1 MCEFHKTSSDLSS
14 VIPAGKPNNNSVFIL
29 TWWYLLTKLAPS
41 NHNLL
46 FDLNTF
52 QKGAEDMESQFAE
65 FLYRDSILWVTA
77 FTLGG
82 LAFAFGP
89 IVIVYLLMP
98 RQTRQIAKKNFQFIE
113 CGMDPIGD
121 SWIRYGVV
129 FYLYALI
136 FLAFDVDV
144 LFLFP
149 VAVAYNN
156 DLFASSIRDF
166 IEIVIFV
173 GILSLAV
180 VYAWI
185 KGVFKWERKT
195 YLR

>member
-1 MCEFHKTSSDLSS
+1 
-14 VIPAGKPNNNSVFIL
+14 
-29 TWWYLLTKLAPS
+29 
-41 NHNLL
+41 
-46 FDLNTF
+46 
-52 QKGAEDMESQFAE
+52 MEMQFTQ
-65 FLYRDSILWVTA
+65 FLYRDNILWITA
-77 FTLGG
+77 FALGG
-82 LAFAFGP
+82 LAFALGP

-98 RQTRQIAKKNFQFIE
+98 RKTRQILNKTEQYIE
-113 CGMDPIGD
+113 CGMEPIGD

-149 VAVAYNN
+149 VSLTYNQGI
-156 DLFASSIRDF
+156 FTASYRDF
-166 IEIVIFV
+166 LEIVMFV
-173 GILSLAV
+173 GILSLAI

-195 YLR
+195 YQR

>member
-1 MCEFHKTSSDLSS
+1 MEHEFT
-14 VIPAGKPNNNSVFIL
+14 
-29 TWWYLLTKLAPS
+29 T
-41 NHNLL
+41 
-46 FDLNTF
+46 
-52 QKGAEDMESQFAE
+52 
-65 FLYRDSILWVTA
+65 FLYQENVLWIAA

-82 LAFAFGP
+82 LAFALGP
-89 IVIVYLLMP
+89 IAIVYLFMP
-98 RQTRQIAKKNFQFIE
+98 LKTRQINNKALQFIE

-149 VAVAYNN
+149 VAVAYN
-156 DLFASSIRDF
+156 DAVFASSIRDF
-166 IEIVIFV
+166 IEIVLFV
-173 GILSLAV
+173 GILSLAI

-185 KGVFKWERKT
+185 KGVFKWERKIF
-195 YLR
+195 LRR

>member
-1 MCEFHKTSSDLSS
+1 
-14 VIPAGKPNNNSVFIL
+14 
-29 TWWYLLTKLAPS
+29 
-41 NHNLL
+41 
-46 FDLNTF
+46 
-52 QKGAEDMESQFAE
+52 MENQFST
-65 FLYRDSILWVTA
+65 FLYLEHVLWIA
-77 FTLGG
+77 SFTLGG
-82 LAFAFGP
+82 LAFALGP
-89 IVIVYLLMP
+89 IAIVYLFMP
-98 RQTRQIAKKNFQFIE
+98 LKTRQLSNKASQFIE

-149 VAVAYNN
+149 VAIAFN
-156 DLFASSIRDF
+156 DAMFASSIRDF
-166 IEIVIFV
+166 VEIVLFV
-173 GILSLAV
+173 GILSLAL

-195 YLR
+195 FLRQ

>member
-1 MCEFHKTSSDLSS
+1 MDFS
-14 VIPAGKPNNNSVFIL
+14 V
-29 TWWYLLTKLAPS
+29 
-41 NHNLL
+41 
-46 FDLNTF
+46 
-52 QKGAEDMESQFAE
+52 
-65 FLYRDSILWVTA
+65 FLYRDDILWITA

-82 LAFAFGP
+82 LSFALGP
-89 IVIVYLLMP
+89 IMIVYLLMP
-98 RQTRQIAKKNFQFIE
+98 LKTRQVSNKTDQFIE

-149 VAVAYNN
+149 VALAYN
-156 DLFASSIRDF
+156 DPMFVIRDF
-166 IEIVIFV
+166 VEIILFV
-173 GILSLAV
+173 GILSLAI

-185 KGVFKWERKT
+185 KGVFKWERKI
-195 YLR
+195 YHRN

>member
-1 MCEFHKTSSDLSS
+1 MALSFS
-14 VIPAGKPNNNSVFIL
+14 
-29 TWWYLLTKLAPS
+29 
-41 NHNLL
+41 
-46 FDLNTF
+46 
-52 QKGAEDMESQFAE
+52 E
-65 FLYRDSILWVTA
+65 FLYRDSILWISA

-82 LAFAFGP
+82 LAFALGP
-89 IVIVYLLMP
+89 IAIVYLLMP
-98 RQTRQIAKKNFQFIE
+98 LKTRQILNKSEQYIE

-149 VAVAYNN
+149 VALVYNSGI
-156 DLFASSIRDF
+156 FAESYRDF
-166 IEIVIFV
+166 IEILLFI

-180 VYAWI
+180 VYAWV
-185 KGVFKWERKT
+185 KGVFKWERRT

>member
-1 MCEFHKTSSDLSS
+1 
-14 VIPAGKPNNNSVFIL
+14 
-29 TWWYLLTKLAPS
+29 
-41 NHNLL
+41 
-46 FDLNTF
+46 
-52 QKGAEDMESQFAE
+52 MEPQFSE
-65 FLYRDSILWVTA
+65 FLYRDNIIWITA
-77 FTLGG
+77 FALGG
-82 LAFAFGP
+82 LAFALGP

-98 RQTRQIAKKNFQFIE
+98 LKTRQIVNKSSQYIE

-149 VAVAYNN
+149 VSLAYNKGI
-156 DLFASSIRDF
+156 FTASYRDF
-166 IEIVIFV
+166 LEIVMFV
-173 GILSLAV
+173 GILSLAI

-195 YLR
+195 YHR

>member
-1 MCEFHKTSSDLSS
+1 
-14 VIPAGKPNNNSVFIL
+14 
-29 TWWYLLTKLAPS
+29 
-41 NHNLL
+41 
-46 FDLNTF
+46 
-52 QKGAEDMESQFAE
+52 MEPQFTE
-65 FLYRDSILWVTA
+65 FLYRDSILWITA

-82 LAFAFGP
+82 LTFALGP

-98 RQTRQIAKKNFQFIE
+98 LKTRQIDNKSDQYIE

-121 SWIRYGVV
+121 SWIRYGIV
-129 FYLYALI
+129 FYLYALM

-149 VAVAYNN
+149 VAVAYNGEG
-156 DLFASSIRDF
+156 FSTSYRDF
-166 IEIVIFV
+166 IEIFLFV

-180 VYAWI
+180 VYAWV

>member
-1 MCEFHKTSSDLSS
+1 
-14 VIPAGKPNNNSVFIL
+14 
-29 TWWYLLTKLAPS
+29 
-41 NHNLL
+41 
-46 FDLNTF
+46 
-52 QKGAEDMESQFAE
+52 MESQ
-65 FLYRDSILWVTA
+65 VTA
-77 FTLGG
+77 FLYPEHVLWITAFIIGG
-82 LAFAFGP
+82 LSFALGP
-89 IVIVYLLMP
+89 IAIVYLLMP
-98 RQTRQIAKKNFQFIE
+98 RKTRQVANKATQFIE

-121 SWIRYGVV
+121 SWIRYGAV

-149 VAVAYNN
+149 VALAY
-156 DLFASSIRDF
+156 DDAIFASSIRDF
-166 IEIVIFV
+166 IEIIIFV

-195 YLR
+195 YLRR